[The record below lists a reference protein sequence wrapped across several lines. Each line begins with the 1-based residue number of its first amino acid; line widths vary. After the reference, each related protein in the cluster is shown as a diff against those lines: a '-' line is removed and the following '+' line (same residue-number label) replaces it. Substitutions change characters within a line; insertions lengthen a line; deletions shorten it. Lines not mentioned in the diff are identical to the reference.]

1 MSSDVVGLVKVA
13 DGDITSAVENA
24 LGLIGFKTSRKV
36 ESVFIKANLC
46 YYWDSL
52 TGYTTDRRLVSSLI
66 DILRKKYGLQDADIK
81 VVEADAT
88 AMRTSHVFKMLKYEE
103 LAAEKKVTLF
113 NLSEDKVIEK
123 TVNVNNKEI
132 SLKIP
137 ECLLNLHGKDLFIN
151 MPKMKIMSH
160 TTISCAM
167 KNLFGCMAAPRKIA
181 YHPMLDEAIV
191 AMNKVLKPD
200 LIIVD
205 GIVALSSFP
214 VKMDLIVSGFTPF
227 SVDWTVSRIMGYN
240 PSRINHL
247 RLARREGLGDSKDIV
262 LKGED
267 LSELRKMWPHVN
279 AFRLRWQNRL
289 QLKLL
294 RTYCRIVGDVIP
306 PFLEV

>member
-1 MSSDVVGLVKVA
+1 MNSDVVSLVKVA
-13 DGDITSAVENA
+13 DGIMTPSVENA
-24 LGLIGFKTSRKV
+24 LDLVGFKVDRKV

-66 DILRKKYGLQDADIK
+66 DLLRGKYGLQDADIK

-88 AMRTSHVFKMLKYEE
+88 AMRTSHVFKMLRYEE
-103 LAAEKKVTLF
+103 LATEKRVTLV
-113 NLSEDKVIEK
+113 NLSEGKVIEK
-123 TVNVNNKEI
+123 TVNVNGKEI

-137 ECLLNLHGKDLFIN
+137 ECLLNIHGKDIFIN

-200 LIIVD
+200 LTVVD
-205 GIVALSSFP
+205 GIVALSNVP
-214 VKMDLIVSGFTPF
+214 VKMNLIVAGLTPF

-240 PSRINHL
+240 PSWISYL
-247 RLARREGLGDSKDIV
+247 RLARREGLGNSKGIV

-279 AFRLRWQNRL
+279 AFRLKWQNKL

-294 RTYCRIVGDVIP
+294 RTYCKIVGDVIP